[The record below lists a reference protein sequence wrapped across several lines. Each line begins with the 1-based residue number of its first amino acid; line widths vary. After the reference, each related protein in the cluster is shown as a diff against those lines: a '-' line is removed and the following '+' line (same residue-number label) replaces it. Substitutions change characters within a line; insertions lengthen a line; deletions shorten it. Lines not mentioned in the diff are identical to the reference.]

1 MGFNAEWSAMIPFP
15 LDVPEYGGEPLIN
28 PSVMSRSLSLLLVC
42 WLLAACTTAP
52 PTPSLPTFD
61 TVRTLE
67 AEPHLSA
74 NAEIAD
80 FDGDGHNDVVL
91 AIGRHWPGQNLILFG
106 DGSGGFPRVDTL
118 SSPGDRTYSM
128 SAADMDADGDLDL
141 VVSNDRP
148 DINYVL
154 LNDGTGRFIE
164 RVDFGEAEWPTRNS
178 TVADLNGDGLPDV
191 IVANRSG
198 DPRTP
203 GQVLDAWSGG
213 ANFICLN
220 RTVEAFEL
228 MCEPLPSGSATTI
241 NVADLND
248 DGHTDLIV
256 PFRDGGQS
264 HIFPGDGSGT
274 FHGAVPFGPA
284 NANFRS
290 AMALDANGD
299 GLMDLVAI
307 DDTDRST
314 TLFLQVGKLV
324 FDAGQ
329 RLDDGLMIP
338 YALDLDDLDGDGR
351 TDILVGYREAPS
363 RLFFN
368 RGGTWEQTVIGDSL
382 GAAYG
387 FGSGD
392 VDADG
397 KLDIALAR
405 SGASDILFLAR

>member
-1 MGFNAEWSAMIPFP
+1 MP
-15 LDVPEYGGEPLIN
+15 
-28 PSVMSRSLSLLLVC
+28 RT
-42 WLLAACTTAP
+42 LLAVLLCCFVAAACSQEAVQP
-52 PTPSLPTFD
+52 VVPVYD
-61 TVRTLE
+61 DIRTLE

-106 DGSGGFPRVDTL
+106 DGAGGFTRTDTL
-118 SSPGDRTYSM
+118 STPGDRSYSM

-154 LNDGTGRFIE
+154 LNDGTGRFPV
-164 RVDFGEAEWPTRNS
+164 RVDFGEADWPTRNS
-178 TVADLNGDGLPDV
+178 TVADLNEDGLPDV

-203 GQVLDAWSGG
+203 GQELDAWSGG

-220 RTVEAFEL
+220 RTEVAFLLE
-228 MCEPLPSGSATTI
+228 CEPLPSGSATTI
-241 NVADLND
+241 NTGDLNG
-248 DGHTDLIV
+248 DGHIDLIV

-264 HIFPGDGSGT
+264 HVFPGDGSGQ
-274 FHGAVPFGPA
+274 FRGAVPFGPA
-284 NANFRS
+284 DANYRS
-290 AMALDANGD
+290 AMAVDANGD

-314 TLFLQVGKLV
+314 TLFLQTGDFM
-324 FDAGQ
+324 FDEGT

-338 YALDLDDLDGDGR
+338 YALDLADLDMDGR

-368 RGGTWEQTVIGDSL
+368 RGTAWDHAVMGDSL

-387 FGSGD
+387 FGTGD
-392 VDADG
+392 INGDG
-397 KLDIALAR
+397 RPDIALAR
-405 SGASDILFLAR
+405 SGASDILFLAQ

>member
-1 MGFNAEWSAMIPFP
+1 
-15 LDVPEYGGEPLIN
+15 
-28 PSVMSRSLSLLLVC
+28 MSRILFLLPVC
-42 WLLAACTTAP
+42 CLLAACTAE
-52 PTPSLPTFD
+52 PTLPGKLAYD
-61 TVRTLE
+61 DIQVLE

-80 FDGDGHNDVVL
+80 FDGDGYQDVVL

-106 DGSGGFPRVDTL
+106 DGTGAFPRVDTL

-154 LNDGTGRFIE
+154 LNDGTGRFPV
-164 RVDFGEAEWPTRNS
+164 RVDFSEAEWPTRNS

-220 RTVEAFEL
+220 TTTTQFGLA
-228 MCEPLPSGSATTI
+228 CEPLPSGSATTV
-241 NVADLND
+241 NVGDLNG
-248 DGHTDLIV
+248 DGHLELIV

-264 HIFPGDGSGT
+264 HVFPGDGSGT
-274 FHGAVPFGPA
+274 FRGAVPFGPA
-284 NANFRS
+284 DANFRS
-290 AMALDANGD
+290 AMAVDADGD
-299 GLMDLVAI
+299 GLLDLVAI
-307 DDTDRST
+307 DDTERST
-314 TLFLQVGKLV
+314 SLFLQVGNLV

-329 RLDDGLMIP
+329 RLDDGLMVP
-338 YALDLDDLDGDGR
+338 YALDLEDLDADGR
-351 TDILVGYREAPS
+351 TDILVGYRDAPS

-368 RGGTWEQTVIGDSL
+368 RSGAWEQAVIGDSL

-392 VDADG
+392 VNADG
-397 KLDIALAR
+397 KKDIALAR
-405 SGASDILFLAR
+405 SGASDLLFLAR